1 MKYSNEYKQ
10 KCIEMYYRGEYPS
23 FEVFSAAVRD
33 YINYY
38 NYERIQKKT
47 KWTPPAIYREMSMR
61 T

>member
-47 KWTPPAIYREMSMR
+47 KWTPPAICREMSMR